1 MRNRAGLGL
10 LAILMFACVFGIEA
24 ILSVMRVRKLSVTV
38 DVQDAQGV
46 VLNATA
52 EATDAAGVSK
62 TPTPQG
68 NIALEPLILPV
79 DGTLVVNARW
89 DYRIGPTFPQTIFRA
104 QVTDA
109 NRKIVAANGYK
120 LNCGSN
126 SMECRGTAPLTLNF
140 GVINSDGTREN
151 WPAGEYQLRVTQST
165 GDLKIF
171 DLLTQPIIVSDAQ

>member
-10 LAILMFACVFGIEA
+10 LAILIFGCVFSIEA

-52 EATDAAGVSK
+52 EATQAANIVITAAPLG
-62 TPTPQG
+62 TPA
-68 NIALEPLILPV
+68 IDPLNLPT

-104 QVTDA
+104 QVFDA
-109 NRKIVAANGYK
+109 KQQLVAATEYK
-120 LNCGSN
+120 INCGGDSLD
-126 SMECRGTAPLTLNF
+126 CRGTAPLALNF
-140 GVINSDGTREN
+140 GVVNGKGTRNE
-151 WPAGEYQLRVTQST
+151 WPAGDYRLRVTQST
-165 GDLKIF
+165 GDLKQF
-171 DLLTQPIIVSDAQ
+171 VLVDQPVVVVTAQ